1 MQTKRI
7 LSFDSVSFQYHDKLV
22 FEGASFEVHLGE
34 FVYVIGKT
42 GVGKS
47 SLLKLIYADQAP
59 QSGTITFGETLVN
72 NLPSREIPYLR
83 RKMGIV
89 FQDFQLL
96 PDRSVYENIAFA
108 LRACDWTGEGKIRAR
123 VMEVL
128 DKVGMSHKAEAYPHQ
143 LSGGEQ
149 QRVVIAR
156 ALINDPLLLLADEP
170 TGNLDPESTTQIMD
184 LLQKI
189 NISGT
194 AILMVTHEHTLLNT
208 YPARALYLTGKSVI
222 AYEKSHA
229 LLRDL
234 YGK

>member
-7 LSFDSVSFQYHDKLV
+7 LTFDNVSIQFREKMLLEKVNFQ
-22 FEGASFEVHLGE
+22 VHLGE
-34 FVYVIGKT
+34 FLYIVGKT
-42 GVGKS
+42 GAGKS
-47 SLLKLIYADQAP
+47 SLLKLIYADMFPVEGSVQFADFVVEK
-59 QSGTITFGETLVN
+59 IKKD
-72 NLPSREIPYLR
+72 EIPYLR

-96 PDRSVYENIAFA
+96 PDRNVYENIAFA
-108 LRACDWTGEGKIRAR
+108 LRACGETNETKIKTRT
-123 VMEVL
+123 MEVL
-128 DKVGMSHKAEAYPHQ
+128 EKVGMSHKVNAMPHQ

-170 TGNLDPESTTQIMD
+170 TGNLDPESTHQVMD

-194 AILMVTHEHTLLNT
+194 AILMVTHEHTLLKS
-208 YPARALYLTGKSVI
+208 YPAYALHITGKTVI
-222 AYEKSHA
+222 GYEKSEQ
-229 LLRDL
+229 LLKDL
-234 YGK
+234 YGG